1 MTQGTPTAENQN
13 SDSPAAPFKE
23 GFRGVELVDV
33 RKSYL
38 TGNRKVEA
46 VRGVNLSIHAP
57 GLYAVMGPSGSGK
70 SSLLHLLGGLDR
82 PDSGTV
88 EMSGKR
94 IDSLNEQDL
103 TRYRRQDIGIIFQQF
118 NLLPT
123 MTALENVTLP
133 GVLDGMP
140 MDVARERGLRLLDE
154 LGVKERADHRPEA
167 LSGGEQ
173 QRVAIARSLLFE
185 PAVVLADEPT
195 GSLDSASSDR
205 LWALLDELAINR
217 EVLILMVTHEP
228 SAAVRCGRVYVLRD
242 GLIAGS
248 FDVDGMDESQL
259 VHRATHI
266 GRP

>member
-1 MTQGTPTAENQN
+1 MTAIDEKDDAA
-13 SDSPAAPFKE
+13 DSPPVSKDFQ
-23 GFRGVELVDV
+23 GVELVDV
-33 RKSYL
+33 RKAYV
-38 TGNRKVEA
+38 TGDRKVEA
-46 VRGVNLSIHAP
+46 VRGVNLSIHQP

-88 EMSGKR
+88 EISGRR
-94 IDSLNEQDL
+94 IDTLGEQAL
-103 TRYRRQDIGIIFQQF
+103 TRYRRRDIGIIFQQF

-123 MTALENVTLP
+123 MTAIENVTLP
-133 GVLDGMP
+133 GILDGMSV
-140 MDVARERGLRLLDE
+140 DEARTRGLQLLDE
-154 LGVKERADHRPEA
+154 LGVKPRADHRPDA

-185 PAVVLADEPT
+185 PSVVLADEPT

-205 LWALLDELAINR
+205 LWALLDELATNR

-242 GLIAGS
+242 GVIAGS
-248 FDVDGMDESQL
+248 FDVEGMDESEL
-259 VHRATHI
+259 VHRATHT
-266 GRP
+266 GRS

>member
-1 MTQGTPTAENQN
+1 MPSPNSTTRALQNENTP
-13 SDSPAAPFKE
+13 SD
-23 GFRGVELVDV
+23 FRGVELIDV
-33 RKSYL
+33 RKSYR
-38 TGNRKVEA
+38 TGGRNVEA

-82 PDSGTV
+82 PDSGTI
-88 EMSGKR
+88 EISGRR
-94 IDSLNEQDL
+94 IDSLDEQGL

-123 MTALENVTLP
+123 MTAIQNVTLP
-133 GVLDGMP
+133 GILDGMP
-140 MDVARERGLRLLDE
+140 VPQATERGMKLLDE
-154 LGVKERADHRPEA
+154 LGVAERADHRPDA

-205 LWALLDELAINR
+205 LWAVLDELAVNR

-228 SAAVRCGRVYVLRD
+228 SAAVRCGTVFVLRD
-242 GLIAGS
+242 GSIAGS
-248 FDVDGMDESQL
+248 FEVDGMDESEL
-259 VHRATHI
+259 AHRATRV